1 MTEGRL
7 EKERLFD
14 RTSEVEDPAPAA
26 AGLGCSLL
34 AGAGK
39 LAALPPSLESCLTL
53 TLKAAL

>member
-14 RTSEVEDPAPAA
+14 RTSEVEDPAA

>member
-14 RTSEVEDPAPAA
+14 RTSEVEDPSLPT
-26 AGLGCSLL
+26 AGVGCTLL

-39 LAALPPSLESCLTL
+39 LAALPPSLESCLAL